1 MTQRETIGQRLD
13 RLFPAYCTCGTPIKR
28 MDKTWHCC
36 PACGID
42 QTSFEGVSNKRL
54 CNQLLHIGNQM
65 NSVNIALR
73 LSPALRGRLEIAAL
87 DEGLPLATM
96 IRELLREALAS
107 RLVAHDHREAC
118 DQLQPKRDIDS
129 GPHGQ
134 LP

>member
-1 MTQRETIGQRLD
+1 
-13 RLFPAYCTCGTPIKR
+13 
-28 MDKTWHCC
+28 
-36 PACGID
+36 
-42 QTSFEGVSNKRL
+42 
-54 CNQLLHIGNQM
+54 M